1 MSDAAPRR
9 NKEQVVE
16 ALHDVAAEMHNKM
29 QRGDPPRMTL
39 PVRSKSN
46 ISFDNR
52 LGVFKYGK

>member
-29 QRGDPPRMTL
+29 QMHNKMTNKIWL
-39 PVRSKSN
+39 TKCNKILMNRCSK
-46 ISFDNR
+46 I
-52 LGVFKYGK
+52 